1 MRSAIAHAA
10 VAAQRTQKGRQ
21 RSKSLSTIPP
31 SETSEDYLP
40 HLAAIAASILYRS
53 PLPSR
58 QGRPIYVLNAAAF
71 PDAFE
76 VDYDTLLSYV
86 LARLPGEDEL
96 LSGTEYEIVF
106 LAGGQPDNAT
116 SEKKAG
122 PGMGWYLQAYH
133 VLSRATRKRLQK
145 LYIVHPRT
153 WVRVLIGVFGTIVS
167 PKFRRKIVHFNTLS
181 QLALQIPIER
191 ILIPPTAYLHDRK
204 LSPDIY
210 VPFVTGK
217 RAFGVRHPLPK
228 NIDTGKFRLP
238 RLLRETTSFLM
249 MSECIKMEGIFR
261 IPPNATLG
269 GVLKEAYDRGQ
280 HFIVWKEKSAAFV
293 QPGMPQTLLDEVR
306 LEDTYG
312 VHQAASLIKQWY
324 RDLREPVFPESTYET
339 IKEQYGNLDID
350 IQPEDLV
357 NLILPESELSPLSV
371 DGRKVLTRHLLPM
384 LSEVAAYETHNK
396 MNAENLAICFSMC
409 LVCGSNQLEDVKVSS
424 IVKRILKA
432 AIEMWPELRAG
443 MGLSAKGFFA
453 DLQAPDD
460 SRDYED
466 PLEEE
471 MPPRSKVV
479 EDDEFASESFDEQR
493 IVMQDSEDV
502 PEPERKPTLPPR
514 PSREALPPLAPVI
527 PQRRPVSRPPSSGN
541 GSPVKTAPE
550 VPPPFPKRKPAPP
563 TVDPPRYSTV
573 FDADG
578 NSLFVADSP
587 ASYAP
592 ADGFGPPR
600 HGLWSY
606 DESAKKGFPVEPT
619 PPAPT
624 IEVPKRKAVSSE
636 HSSADIA
643 QPPPN
648 PLSTARSASESAA
661 LAQAAA
667 QRAAANLG
675 QQAASA
681 FAERQPPTPTLKTP
695 GATITHS
702 PETTI
707 NDDSMFRKPSWPA
720 SSRPIIQ
727 PQSLAKPLLPRQ
739 SNTFPL
745 QSNNNLATSSSNV
758 PKHRAPSPGLLKR
771 MSEMDVGSSSSTTSN
786 GSENPTQSGTSSLKS
801 PRRLD
806 LKKPSVDDLRR
817 LYEER
822 VTTVEGLA
830 KADAARRNSTSG

>member
-31 SETSEDYLP
+31 SESSEDYLP

-58 QGRPIYVLNAAAF
+58 QGRPVYVLNAAAF

-76 VDYDTLLSYV
+76 VDYDSLLSYV

-96 LSGTEYEIVF
+96 LSGMEYEIVF

-116 SEKKAG
+116 SEKKSG

-153 WVRVLIGVFGTIVS
+153 WVRVLVGVFGTIVS

-191 ILIPPTAYLHDRK
+191 LLIPPSAYLHDRK

-210 VPFVTGK
+210 APFVTGK
-217 RAFGVRHPLPK
+217 RAFGVRHPFPK
-228 NIDTGKFRLP
+228 NIDTGKSRLP
-238 RLLRETTSFLM
+238 RVLRETTSFLLM
-249 MSECIKMEGIFR
+249 PECVKMEGVFR

-269 GVLKEAYDRGQ
+269 TVLKEAYDRGQ
-280 HFIVWKEKSAAFV
+280 HFIVWKEKGATVV
-293 QPGMPQTLLDEVR
+293 QPGISQTLLDEVR
-306 LEDTYG
+306 LEDGYG
-312 VHQAASLIKQWY
+312 AHQAASLIKQWY
-324 RDLREPVFPESTYET
+324 RDLREPVFPESSYTA
-339 IKEQYGNLDID
+339 IREQYGSPDAD

-357 NLILPESELSPLSV
+357 NLILPASDLSPLSKES
-371 DGRKVLTRHLLPM
+371 RKILTGHLLPM
-384 LSEVAAYETHNK
+384 LSEVAAYEPHNK
-396 MNAENLAICFSMC
+396 MNSENLAICFSMC
-409 LVCGSNQLEDVKVSS
+409 LVCGSNQMEDAKISTT
-424 IVKRILKA
+424 VKRILKA
-432 AIEMWPELRAG
+432 AIEMWPELRVG
-443 MGLSAKGFFA
+443 MDISADAFFQ
-453 DLQAPDD
+453 DLQAPAD

-471 MPPRSKVV
+471 LPPRSKVI
-479 EDDEFASESFDEQR
+479 EDDDADYKSESYDSQR
-493 IVMQDSEDV
+493 IVLQDSEDL
-502 PEPERKPTLPPR
+502 PEPERRPTLPPR

-527 PQRRPVSRPPSSGN
+527 PPRRPISRPASSGN
-541 GSPVKTAPE
+541 DSPTKTTSE

-563 TVDPPRYSTV
+563 TVEPPRYSTV

-578 NSLFVADSP
+578 NSIHVADSP
-587 ASYAP
+587 VSYVP
-592 ADGFGPPR
+592 VDGFGPPR
-600 HGLWSY
+600 RGAWSY
-606 DESAKKGFPVEPT
+606 DEPEKKGFPSEHSQ
-619 PPAPT
+619 PAPS
-624 IEVPKRKAVSSE
+624 IEIPKRKAVSGE
-636 HSSADIA
+636 QDSADNT
-643 QPPPN
+643 PPLPN
-648 PLSTARSASESAA
+648 EFSGVRSASDGAS
-661 LAQAAA
+661 LAQQAA
-667 QRAAANLG
+667 QRAAANLA

-681 FAERQPPTPTLKTP
+681 FAERQPPTPTLQTP
-695 GATITHS
+695 DAMITQS
-702 PETTI
+702 PDTANGDE
-707 NDDSMFRKPSWPA
+707 SVFRKPSWPA
-720 SSRPIIQ
+720 SSRPVIQ
-727 PQSLAKPLLPRQ
+727 PQSLAKPLLPPRQ

-745 QSNNNLATSSSNV
+745 QSNSSLATGSSTV

-771 MSEMDVGSSSSTTSN
+771 MSEMEVGSN
-786 GSENPTQSGTSSLKS
+786 SEPTPQAGAPSLKQ

-806 LKKPSVDDLRR
+806 LRKPSVEDLRR

-830 KADAARRNSTSG
+830 KADAARRSSTSG